1 MFYFYWKTF
10 ETWAFKPFCNV
21 SQCLHFTQVLKEQQN
36 ARKDRE
42 AQRIR
47 MMNADP
53 FDLEAQRLIATE
65 IEQKNI
71 DQNMELA
78 MEARLV
84 QVIILTSF
92 NGFSLAQKVLV
103 L

>member
-1 MFYFYWKTF
+1 M
-10 ETWAFKPFCNV
+10 
-21 SQCLHFTQVLKEQQN
+21 LKEQQN
-36 ARKDRE
+36 ARKERE
-42 AQRIR
+42 TQRIR

-78 MEARLV
+78 MEARFV
-84 QVIILTSF
+84 REKKFVENF
-92 NGFSLAQKVLV
+92 NY
-103 L
+103 

>member
-1 MFYFYWKTF
+1 MTIYF
-10 ETWAFKPFCNV
+10 
-21 SQCLHFTQVLKEQQN
+21 SQVLKEQQN
-36 ARKDRE
+36 ARKERE

-53 FDLEAQRLIATE
+53 FDLEAQRLIAKE

-78 MEARLV
+78 MEARFVNKEKIYQPNFFLFLQSREFWLSDHV
-84 QVIILTSF
+84 VHQLHC
-92 NGFSLAQKVLV
+92 
-103 L
+103 

>member
-1 MFYFYWKTF
+1 MHSCVTIYF
-10 ETWAFKPFCNV
+10 
-21 SQCLHFTQVLKEQQN
+21 SQVLKEQQN
-36 ARKDRE
+36 ARKERE

-53 FDLEAQRLIATE
+53 FDLEAQRLIAKE

-78 MEARLV
+78 MEARFV
-84 QVIILTSF
+84 NKEQFVST
-92 NGFSLAQKVLV
+92 
-103 L
+103 

>member
-1 MFYFYWKTF
+1 M
-10 ETWAFKPFCNV
+10 
-21 SQCLHFTQVLKEQQN
+21 LKEQQN

-84 QVIILTSF
+84 QVIITSF